1 MKRKLTIII
10 SSMQQTLERAIGD
23 QIEIKKKQLIFFLV
37 MLMINQILKN

>member
-23 QIEIKKKQLIFFLV
+23 QIEIKEAIDFFSSNV
-37 MLMINQILKN
+37 ND